1 MRVASE
7 TYGVPLA
14 RLRQQ
19 QLFLTLFAHLLLA
32 LLSSSMQVMNLIFV
46 LVARGRTGGI
56 AEKKKFNDLIKDF
69 VFLIKKEVGVECLLR
84 YEQMN

>member
-1 MRVASE
+1 
-7 TYGVPLA
+7 
-14 RLRQQ
+14 
-19 QLFLTLFAHLLLA
+19 
-32 LLSSSMQVMNLIFV
+32 MQVMNLIFV